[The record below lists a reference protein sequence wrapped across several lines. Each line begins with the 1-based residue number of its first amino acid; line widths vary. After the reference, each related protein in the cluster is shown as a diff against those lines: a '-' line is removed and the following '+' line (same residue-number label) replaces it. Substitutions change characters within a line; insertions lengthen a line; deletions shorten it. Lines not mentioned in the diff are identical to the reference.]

1 MVGKLLG
8 TTYDLLVNRFR
19 GTYVG
24 FKPRRPNELIIPR
37 FVVLEKEHTHIAGH
51 VRRHLGSSILAHP
64 AIVVDDTTW
73 EIAGREVDR
82 ELRDIGR
89 HPVVLRIR
97 SNRYSEVQSV
107 VDQLSRPPRVWSAG
121 ASPLARRLYGPK
133 RASLIVAVGGG
144 TVIDVAKLAA
154 RQLHLPCVSVPT
166 SLANDGIASPFAV
179 IDPED
184 VEPGLAQVTVQTNT
198 PLGIVIG
205 LGHIRPARGSD
216 PAFFSE
222 MLRSGIGDIVSNLTA
237 ALDWQLAADRGGEP
251 LDYTAFL
258 QSRSAG
264 EVIVNRIL
272 DGDAIEEDEFLLTLA
287 AALVASGEAMTR
299 VGSSRPASGFEHKF
313 YHAYRNLLELPT
325 IASHGVLVAVGTLV
339 SAKAWDGPYAKVRG
353 TFERVGLP
361 VDRQGLAVYD
371 LEPELVERAI
381 RAADRIKPERFT
393 VLEDRGAD
401 ALVEAFRSAYGVGG
415 S

>member
-1 MVGKLLG
+1 VVGKLLG

-37 FVVLEKEHTHIAGH
+37 FVVLEKEHTNIAGH
-51 VRRHLGSSILAHP
+51 IARHLGSSILAHP

-82 ELRDIGR
+82 ELSDIGR

-97 SNRYSEVQSV
+97 SNRYSEVESV
-107 VDQLSRPPRVWSAG
+107 VDHLSRPPRVWSAG
-121 ASPLARRLYGPK
+121 ASPLARRLYAPK

-184 VEPGLAQVTVQTNT
+184 VEPELAQVTVQTNT

-205 LGHIRPARGSD
+205 LGHIRPATGSD
-216 PAFFSE
+216 PAFFRE

-251 LDYTAFL
+251 LDYAAFL

-325 IASHGVLVAVGTLV
+325 TASHGVLVAVGTLI
-339 SAKAWDGPYAKVRG
+339 SARAWGGPYAKVRG
-353 TFERVGLP
+353 TFERVDLP
-361 VDRQGLAVYD
+361 VDRQGLADSD

-401 ALVEAFRSAYGVGG
+401 ALVDAFRSAYGLDG